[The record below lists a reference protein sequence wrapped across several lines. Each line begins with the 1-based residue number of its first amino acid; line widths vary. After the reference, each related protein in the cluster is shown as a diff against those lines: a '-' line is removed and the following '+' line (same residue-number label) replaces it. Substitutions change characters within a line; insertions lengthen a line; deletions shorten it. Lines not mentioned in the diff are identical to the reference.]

1 MALRMIPG
9 GRADRAVQSVKR
21 AGVRA
26 AGGGALGAAAGAG
39 WMVDTAAPAAVQA
52 ASHSALLGAGPTAL
66 IVGGAAVAA
75 PAVYKGAKK
84 LHTALGKQ
92 FRK

>member
-39 WMVDTAAPAAVQA
+39 A
-52 ASHSALLGAGPTAL
+52 AS
-66 IVGGAAVAA
+66 AARRD
-75 PAVYKGAKK
+75 PRSTSWRG
-84 LHTALGKQ
+84 
-92 FRK
+92 